1 MDELLSL
8 SLLFFCINPSL
19 FRDLTLQKK
28 KKRFLP
34 LKNKLLHGAAASAQI
49 TDTKLFIFPPAPKWN
64 PPPKQRPRRVTRIRA
79 HARARVTHT
88 RKQNKITT
96 TTSEA
101 PPLQLSNDATGTSAT
116 AACNPRPPPPPN
128 PKGARLRHQDFA
140 SHLPLRPASL
150 LHFSNVIPSASSRT
164 DSYSAVER

>member
-64 PPPKQRPRRVTRIRA
+64 FSTRPEMEPPPQTKTPQGHA
-79 HARARVTHT
+79 HTRARSRARHTHT
-88 RKQNKITT
+88 QTKQNYHHHK
-96 TTSEA
+96 
-101 PPLQLSNDATGTSAT
+101 
-116 AACNPRPPPPPN
+116 
-128 PKGARLRHQDFA
+128 
-140 SHLPLRPASL
+140 
-150 LHFSNVIPSASSRT
+150 
-164 DSYSAVER
+164 